1 MRLNFAY
8 FIISYFLYAFNYSLQ
23 TISSKFYPHR
33 DPSSCCGKFTLRF
46 FMFLRVFVFV
56 LLLGTFT
63 LLGFIV
69 YKAWMIWN
77 SEWGIEN
84 LGEKEKS
91 SSILILIIAYIVQS
105 IWCAI
110 ICFFILWFSILLLVL
125 MCYLKDPNNVTI
137 T

>member
-1 MRLNFAY
+1 
-8 FIISYFLYAFNYSLQ
+8 
-23 TISSKFYPHR
+23 
-33 DPSSCCGKFTLRF
+33 
-46 FMFLRVFVFV
+46 MFLRLFIFV

-125 MCYLKDPNNVTI
+125 MCYLKDPNNVKI